1 MFSENFAFFAFRSL
15 AKKAR
20 IFAKQ
25 KTKIIIRKFRE
36 KNNAKISGKN
46 IAQLSQKNGHYA
58 KKNTKISRKKCGI
71 FNNKYKTFAK

>member
-15 AKKAR
+15 AKKAK

-36 KNNAKISGKN
+36 KANAKISGKN
-46 IAQLSQKNGHYA
+46 IAQISQKNGHYA
-58 KKNTKISRKKCGI
+58 KKTRKFREKMRN
-71 FNNKYKTFAK
+71 F